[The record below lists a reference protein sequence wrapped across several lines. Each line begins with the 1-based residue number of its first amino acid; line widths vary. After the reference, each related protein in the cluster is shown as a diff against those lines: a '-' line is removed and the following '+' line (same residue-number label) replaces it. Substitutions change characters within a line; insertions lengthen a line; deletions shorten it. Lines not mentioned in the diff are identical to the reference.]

1 MALAQV
7 TSTMF
12 STAEIHILF
21 EGQKTRFTYPG
32 ISWKKRHQ
40 FFRLFLLQ
48 VSLTEKCVWKDTNDH
63 TANLSVFSHV
73 VYCFGFF
80 FQWWAISLI
89 FLKELLIKANLSSL
103 LMLPIVM

>member
-7 TSTMF
+7 TSIMF

-21 EGQKTRFTYPG
+21 EGQKTRFSYPG

-63 TANLSVFSHV
+63 TVDLSVFSHV
-73 VYCFGFF
+73 VYWFVFF
-80 FQWWAISLI
+80 FFSVVGYQLDLSERA
-89 FLKELLIKANLSSL
+89 ANKSK
-103 LMLPIVM
+103 PK